1 MKIKIKALDKYLEIY
16 KNLKILKWVDDVEE
30 KLGKT

>member
-16 KNLKILKWVDDVEE
+16 KNLKILKWVYDVEE
-30 KLGKT
+30 KLGKA